1 MADFL
6 DKVSLQ
12 VREQLPE
19 FVQAENQNFV
29 AFMKSY
35 YEFLESAELVLT
47 NLGAVD
53 AILNELG
60 TSSYI
65 LLEDTNIY
73 RPDQK
78 KKILL
83 QDTTN
88 GAFVQGET
96 IKGSTSLATSTIRV
110 DDINQGSRLF
120 ISTNNKFVIGET
132 IIGQTSNATGVIS
145 SYTPNPVQSVSQLLE
160 YSDVDDTIDVFFNQ

>member
-65 LLEDTNIY
+65 L
-73 RPDQK
+73 
-78 KKILL
+78 
-83 QDTTN
+83 
-88 GAFVQGET
+88 
-96 IKGSTSLATSTIRV
+96 
-110 DDINQGSRLF
+110 
-120 ISTNNKFVIGET
+120 
-132 IIGQTSNATGVIS
+132 
-145 SYTPNPVQSVSQLLE
+145 
-160 YSDVDDTIDVFFNQ
+160 

>member
-1 MADFL
+1 MPTL
-6 DKVSLQ
+6 KNKVSLQ
-12 VREQLPE
+12 IESQLPE
-19 FVQAENQNFV
+19 FVQAENPNFI

-96 IKGSTSLATSTIRV
+96 IKGSTSLATAIIRV
-110 DDINQGSRLF
+110 DDINIGSRLF
-120 ISTNNKFVIGET
+120 ISTNNKFVIGKRRM
-132 IIGQTSNATGVIS
+132 
-145 SYTPNPVQSVSQLLE
+145 
-160 YSDVDDTIDVFFNQ
+160 